1 MNKAASAAVRR
12 PAGTVC
18 ELSLSW
24 PVWGEGMLGTGRTVL
39 RSGPYAFAV
48 LPRHA
53 VFTPTP
59 DRKAIAQFDWTGKL
73 VRTWRP
79 HASNDTFSDVIV
91 SGRTLVAGSWNA
103 PRLHCFDLTTG
114 KDRVVDLEKRQN
126 EADGNAADPAVSAPE
141 ITATGADAPQESNTA
156 TVIRLSFD
164 KRHFINA
171 VFRHGTGF
179 AQTIVSP
186 DLTNIQ
192 VSADDF
198 PNGGIP
204 EPAGKLTYEKLMEAE
219 IEPGQYNVYSE
230 IHSYA
235 RGHDT
240 VLDLMLPA
248 PPAGSVVLAEL
259 IGYSS
264 DKCLYFTCLHLA
276 DSRHPW
282 SLGLYQ
288 LKIGQPRHKLANLGQ
303 PLTLESY
310 RQGNPRRYVVTPN
323 DQVYALVADH
333 KPTSKKD
340 TCRFR
345 LVSIFAGSK

>member
-1 MNKAASAAVRR
+1 
-12 PAGTVC
+12 
-18 ELSLSW
+18 
-24 PVWGEGMLGTGRTVL
+24 VL

-73 VRTWRP
+73 VRTWRS
-79 HASNDTFSDVIV
+79 HASSDTFSDVVIL
-91 SGRTLVAGSWNA
+91 GRTLVAGSWNA

-114 KDRVVDLEKRQN
+114 KDRVVDLEKKQN
-126 EADGNAADPAVSAPE
+126 EADGNVADSAASATEMPAP
-141 ITATGADAPQESNTA
+141 GADALQDSDTA
-156 TVIRLSFD
+156 TVVRLGFD
-164 KRHFINA
+164 KKRFIHA

-179 AQTIVSP
+179 SHAIVSP
-186 DLTNIQ
+186 DLAKVQT
-192 VSADDF
+192 SADNF
-198 PNGGIP
+198 AYGGIP
-204 EPAGKLTYEKLMEAE
+204 EPSGGLTYEKLINVE
-219 IEPGQYNVYSE
+219 IEVGHSIIYSE

-235 RGHDT
+235 RGRDT
-240 VLDLMLPA
+240 VLDPMLPA
-248 PPAGSVVLAEL
+248 PPTGSLVLAEL

-264 DKCLYFTCLHLA
+264 DKCLYFTCLHVA

-288 LKIGQPRHKLANLGQ
+288 LKIGQPRRKLADLGQ

-310 RQGNPRRYVVTPN
+310 RQGNPCRYVVTPN
-323 DQVYALVADH
+323 DEVYALVADH

-340 TCRFR
+340 TCHFR